1 MNRESLNFKIN
12 YFLTLML
19 LFLSLSTLVFIYYS
33 NKLNNKIDY
42 TTKIST
48 ISKLSNFS
56 YSNNIYESR
65 IKEQD
70 DFSNKIHFI
79 NLQINYLDFIYE
91 K

>member
-1 MNRESLNFKIN
+1 MITTLTKKSIFFITFFILSFI
-12 YFLTLML
+12 FLI
-19 LFLSLSTLVFIYYS
+19 FFHS
-33 NKLNNKIDY
+33 KLTNKIDY
-42 TTKIST
+42 AIKIST

>member
-1 MNRESLNFKIN
+1 M
-12 YFLTLML
+12 
-19 LFLSLSTLVFIYYS
+19 
-33 NKLNNKIDY
+33 
-42 TTKIST
+42 

>member
-1 MNRESLNFKIN
+1 MVFFHSK
-12 YFLTLML
+12 
-19 LFLSLSTLVFIYYS
+19 LS
-33 NKLNNKIDY
+33 NKIDY
-42 TTKIST
+42 ATKITT

-65 IKEQD
+65 IKEQN
-70 DFSNKIHFI
+70 DFSKKILFM